1 MKSFR
6 LLLASGLFLA
16 CFAPGA
22 SAMVA
27 AGEETGQTAAAAA
40 PADPTSPELKTIKY
54 SPDGRMAM
62 IPVDPDNIEAIKE
75 IIQQFQFPAHQ
86 MTVALYTPVGLLP
99 QILVSGDPP
108 LVTQFVDTVKHMF
121 LNTGEKHMVVIAAR
135 LSQLTSAEI
144 RDLGINIFPDI
155 DSYSAAY
162 TQPVGG
168 PATGQIDILVNSGT
182 ASNIIQMDENL
193 SKGKIL
199 VASEVFTP
207 NGVKTQISDVQHVPV
222 FSTDSFGNVQTN
234 YQDLETSVSVTPT
247 VTRLDA
253 REPAGST
260 VRLDIEVKVSIESG
274 ERRLKDVTAPE
285 YTDKKFQTTRVFP
298 ADGRTY
304 LVGTFVSD
312 SDLESESRVP
322 ILGEIPLLK
331 YLFTQKTTNKN
342 RNYALLTLAV
352 RVFPAGPSSDE
363 LRKPWFAKPGAPA
376 EGDSGRG
383 QDKNPHPDPE
393 PLRWGGDMTFTMSSN
408 NQTVNPAYSFII
420 HFVEQAPANA
430 LAGKG
435 CWVSLQKPTPPA
447 ANKWYNSSGALL
459 NGRWC
464 TPIGDT
470 KMHNIMTMASDKFIV
485 SLYSPDNKAVVLVL
499 QQNYSSIWGNDAK
512 DWMGWELDWVDNG
525 ESSVPG
531 Q

>member
-1 MKSFR
+1 MNSFR
-6 LLLASGLFLA
+6 AFLA
-16 CFAPGA
+16 FGFFLMCFALG
-22 SAMVA
+22 SAAFVE
-27 AGEETGQTAAAAA
+27 AGEETSQTAAAAA
-40 PADPTSPELKTIKY
+40 PADTTSPEQKTIKY

-62 IPVDPDNIEAIKE
+62 ITVDPDNVEAIKE

-86 MTVALYTPVGLLP
+86 MTVVLYTPVGLLP

-108 LVTQFVDTVKHMF
+108 LVTQFVETFKHMF

-155 DSYSAAY
+155 VSYSAAY

-247 VTRLDA
+247 VTSLSVQ
-253 REPAGST
+253 EPATST

-352 RVFPAGPSSDE
+352 KVFPAGPTSDE
-363 LRKPWFAKPGAPA
+363 LRKPWFAKPDAPT
-376 EGDSGRG
+376 EGVSGPMKG
-383 QDKNPHPDPE
+383 QDKEKHPDPAKMLE
-393 PLRWGGDMTFTMSSN
+393 HQPPLIPEKDI
-408 NQTVNPAYSFII
+408 P
-420 HFVEQAPANA
+420 E
-430 LAGKG
+430 
-435 CWVSLQKPTPPA
+435 KP
-447 ANKWYNSSGALL
+447 
-459 NGRWC
+459 
-464 TPIGDT
+464 
-470 KMHNIMTMASDKFIV
+470 
-485 SLYSPDNKAVVLVL
+485 
-499 QQNYSSIWGNDAK
+499 
-512 DWMGWELDWVDNG
+512 
-525 ESSVPG
+525 
-531 Q
+531 